1 MELGYDVF
9 LVPAQPFVEPEAPR
23 PGDPPSWSPP
33 VDALLTAD
41 QAERLGEWI
50 AASGK
55 RLTAIYLTRGH
66 GDHFLGLPI
75 LLRRFPQARAIATR
89 GTVDL
94 MRRAP
99 PTTSLGRALAPAC
112 RAP

>member
-55 RLTAIYLTRGH
+55 RLTAIYLTHGH
-66 GDHFLGLPI
+66 ASSASPSCCADFRKPER
-75 LLRRFPQARAIATR
+75 LRPAARSTSCGER
-89 GTVDL
+89 H
-94 MRRAP
+94 RPRA
-99 PTTSLGRALAPAC
+99 SAAP
-112 RAP
+112 